1 MNTKKE
7 LTTNGANQSIRLPYH
22 QKKKLMRQLYIQSQ
36 NENTYMSSD
45 ESENDDIPDNVVNHD
60 NNITITISN
69 NLKNITTE
77 NIRQKLN
84 KLLTTL
90 NDNNDEINIYTEE
103 IKKNVDKIKL
113 LDNENKNF
121 YKIIDETKVNNNKLN
136 SEIKKL
142 QNILMKRENA
152 VAITPKEL
160 NKILFS
166 ENAKESDN
174 IKIQNAYELL
184 TKYNL
189 PNKDK
194 LIILSSHPGHFIL
207 MGSESGSIK
216 NPHWLIKDETGKE
229 YYIMYCETD
238 CYTYFSK
245 EDYKDVINP
254 AENIYPTWHLEKI
267 GYVTTKS
274 HSNNIGTNVYLHQLI
289 CKKHNH
295 KAYATLSVDHINRNK
310 LDNRKDNL
318 RFATQSEQNKN
329 TDKRN
334 RKHNA
339 KPLPDGIKQEDMPK
353 YVLYYSEK
361 YGKDKR
367 NTRCWFN
374 IEKHPALDGKKW
386 STSKSSALAPEEKL
400 EQAKIKLTELDNQLH
415 KIQN

>member
-7 LTTNGANQSIRLPYH
+7 LTTNSTKQSSTLPEH
-22 QKKKLMRQLYIQSQ
+22 QKKKLVYQIHKQMQ
-36 NENTYMSSD
+36 NEEKYISSD
-45 ESENDDIPDNVVNHD
+45 ESENDDIPENVINHD
-60 NNITITISN
+60 NNINEFN
-69 NLKNITTE
+69 NLKNIKTE

-84 KLLTTL
+84 KLLSTV

-113 LDNENKNF
+113 LDNENNNF
-121 YKIIDETKVNNNKLN
+121 YKIIDETKLNNSKLN
-136 SEIKKL
+136 NEIKKL
-142 QNILMKRENA
+142 QQILIKRENA
-152 VAITPKEL
+152 VTITPKEL

-166 ENAKESDN
+166 ENSKTSDN
-174 IKIQNAYELL
+174 LKILEAWKTLDNY
-184 TKYNL
+184 KL
-189 PNKDK
+189 PNSDK
-194 LIILSSHPGHFIL
+194 LTILSSHPGHFIL
-207 MGSESGSIK
+207 LGACHGSVK
-216 NPHWLIKDETGKE
+216 NPHWLVKDENNNE
-229 YYIMYCETD
+229 YYIMNCGNE

-245 EDYKDVINP
+245 EDYKDVIIP
-254 AENIYPTWHLEKI
+254 QDNIFPTWSKSST
-267 GYVTTKS
+267 GYIDTRSYTLT
-274 HSNNIGTNVYLHQLI
+274 GTRIYLHQLI
-289 CKKHNH
+289 CKKYNE

-374 IEKHPALDGKKW
+374 IEKHPSLDGKKW
-386 STSKSSALAPEEKL
+386 STSKSSALTPEEKL
-400 EQAKIKLTELDNQLH
+400 EQAKIKLTELDNQ
-415 KIQN
+415 IQQQN